1 MFQGF
6 SIKSKK
12 TSKNTQSKKANKG
25 KAASLESTRSTTL
38 SESFSERFDN
48 LGVNDNSG
56 SNSYS
61 YANTSE
67 SNERTLAR
75 IIENQG
81 EILSELKVIKDKVGR
96 IENRLNDLEQKM
108 DNSFDITNDKA
119 FKEDT
124 IKGAAKALIEKA
136 IYPKNSQI
144 KSEAEKYVRENYAE
158 YFERFTLKDWNVY
171 YVNNIHG
178 PIFAGTLTNKIK
190 ETLFSVYGNLI
201 EPINNKA
208 KPDEVI
214 MWKKSTKTNEYYQKL
229 FEELEEDS
237 DNTYMNRILHKIWPD
252 GKALPEKIAYA
263 IAVCQTILNPKN
275 KIITISDHVVKKLI
289 AINLNK
295 LEYDRHFS
303 ISSSE
308 DETSKENRDET
319 SKEDRDKSDDND
331 SENDNTE
338 QGSKCKNNS
347 NYSDKQ
353 NISKGCDFTNLILKI
368 TELVDLDL
376 EEVQEAPD
384 EDVDK
389 EKETN
394 NYEKNTDND
403 E

>member
-25 KAASLESTRSTTL
+25 KAVSLESTRSTTL

-136 IYPKNSQI
+136 IYPENSQI
-144 KSEAEKYVRENYAE
+144 KSEAEKYLLQKIRS
-158 YFERFTLKDWNVY
+158 LQ
-171 YVNNIHG
+171 
-178 PIFAGTLTNKIK
+178 GTLTNKIK

-214 MWKKSTKTNEYYQKL
+214 MWKKSTKTNKCYQKL

-237 DNTYMNRILHKIWPD
+237 DDTYMNRILHKIWPD
-252 GKALPEKIAYA
+252 GKAPPEKIAYA
-263 IAVCQTILNPKN
+263 IAVCQTMLNPKN
-275 KIITISDHVVKKLI
+275 KIITMSDHVVKKLI
-289 AINLNK
+289 AINLV
-295 LEYDRHFS
+295 
-303 ISSSE
+303 I
-308 DETSKENRDET
+308 
-319 SKEDRDKSDDND
+319 
-331 SENDNTE
+331 
-338 QGSKCKNNS
+338 
-347 NYSDKQ
+347 
-353 NISKGCDFTNLILKI
+353 
-368 TELVDLDL
+368 
-376 EEVQEAPD
+376 QEAPD

-389 EKETN
+389 EKDTD

>member
-1 MFQGF
+1 MKFKLCF
-6 SIKSKK
+6 SIKFKK

-25 KAASLESTRSTTL
+25 KATSLELTRSTTL

-48 LGVNDNSG
+48 LRVNDNSG

-136 IYPKNSQI
+136 IYPENSQI
-144 KSEAEKYVRENYAE
+144 KSEAEKYIRENYAE

-171 YVNNIHG
+171 YVNNIHE
-178 PIFAGTLTNKIK
+178 PLLQKIRSLRGTLTNKIK

-214 MWKKSTKTNEYYQKL
+214 MWKKSTKTNECYQKL

-237 DNTYMNRILHKIWPD
+237 DDTYMNRILHKIWPD
-252 GKALPEKIAYA
+252 SKAPPEKIAYA
-263 IAVCQTILNPKN
+263 IAVCQTMLNPKN
-275 KIITISDHVVKKLI
+275 KIITMSAHVVKKLI
-289 AINLNK
+289 AINL
-295 LEYDRHFS
+295 LEYSGHFS

-308 DETSKENRDET
+308 DET

-331 SENDNTE
+331 SENDNT
-338 QGSKCKNNS
+338 
-347 NYSDKQ
+347 Q
-353 NISKGCDFTNLILKI
+353 NISKSCDFTNLILKI
-368 TELVDLDL
+368 TELVDLDP
-376 EEVQEAPD
+376 EEVQEAPN

-389 EKETN
+389 EKNTD